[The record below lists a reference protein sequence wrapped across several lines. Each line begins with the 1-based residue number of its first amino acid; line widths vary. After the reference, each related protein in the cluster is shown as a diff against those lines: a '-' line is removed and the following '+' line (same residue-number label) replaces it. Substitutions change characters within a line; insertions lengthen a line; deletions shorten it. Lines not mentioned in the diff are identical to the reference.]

1 MKLSLVLLWILF
13 LIIPAYGHDMRAA
26 SVKAKAEYEAA
37 LDEAKASEERILN
50 DRTSLEKEIAFLRRQ
65 VKRLKIDIRSMENKS
80 KSLSK
85 KEIKLSKRKSVDEM
99 SIRELT
105 GTVRVVARDL
115 ETLLKQSP
123 FTARS
128 PERLNLLKPILKKGH
143 FPGIDDY
150 KIISDLFFDEMR
162 LSGEVVLKR
171 GSFVGRS
178 GMNHQGDIL
187 TIGKFTS
194 AYRTQ
199 TETGFLNYSEGSNKL
214 IALSALPS
222 MLIRRNIGKYI
233 KGEAED
239 IYLDLSGGAALRQ
252 ITHKLNL
259 WERIQSGGP
268 IVWPIL
274 GIAFLAL
281 ILVIERAFFL
291 KSVHTR
297 TDVIMGKVNDLA
309 SKGKWNE
316 CQDLL
321 KKKRGGPVHNVL
333 ISGLASRGEDRETLE
348 SVLQESILRELPRL
362 ERFLPTLN
370 IMAAIAPLL
379 GLLGT
384 VTGMINTFHIITL
397 YGTGDPRMM
406 SGGISEALVTTMLG
420 LAVAIPIMLIYTFLS
435 RRVDHITGDM
445 EEKAVAL
452 TNIIHKQNT

>member
-1 MKLSLVLLWILF
+1 MKWLTVIWILLF
-13 LIIPAYGHDMRAA
+13 SVSAYGQDMRAA
-26 SVKAKAEYEAA
+26 SQKAKADHKAA
-37 LDEAKASEERILN
+37 LAEAKASEERILN
-50 DRTSLEKEIAFLRRQ
+50 DRASLEKEIALFRGQ
-65 VKRLKIDIRSMENKS
+65 VKRLKIDITSMENKS
-80 KSLSK
+80 KNLKK
-85 KEIKLSKRKSVDEM
+85 KEIELSKQKSVDEM

-123 FTARS
+123 LTARF
-128 PERLNLLKPILKKGH
+128 PERLDFLKPVLKKDR
-143 FPGIDDY
+143 FPGIDDF
-150 KIISDLFFDEMR
+150 KTISDLFFDEMA
-162 LSGEVVLKR
+162 LSGEVVLRK

-178 GMNHQGDIL
+178 GMKQEGDIL
-187 TIGKFTS
+187 SIGKFTA
-194 AYRTQ
+194 AYKTQ
-199 TETGFLNYSEGSNKL
+199 TEIGFLNHSEGSNKL

-222 MLIRRNIGKYI
+222 MILRRNIGRYM
-233 KGEAED
+233 KGEVED

-281 ILVIERAFFL
+281 ILVLERVLFL
-291 KSVHTR
+291 QRVHTR
-297 TDVIMGKVNDLA
+297 TDIIMGKVNELA
-309 SKGKWNE
+309 SRGKWDE

-321 KKKRGGPVHNVL
+321 KKKRGGPVRNVL
-333 ISGLASRGEDRETLE
+333 MSGLASRGEDRETLE
-348 SVLQESILRELPRL
+348 SVLQESILRELPHL

-384 VTGMINTFHIITL
+384 VTGMINTFHVITL

-420 LAVAIPIMLIYTFLS
+420 LAVAIPIMLIHTFLS

-452 TNIIHKQNT
+452 TNIIHKQST